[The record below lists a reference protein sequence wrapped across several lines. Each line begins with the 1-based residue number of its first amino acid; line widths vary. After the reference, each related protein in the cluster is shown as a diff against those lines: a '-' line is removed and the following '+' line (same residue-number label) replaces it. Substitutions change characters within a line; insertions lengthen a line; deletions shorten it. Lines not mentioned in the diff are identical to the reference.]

1 MKRIFAIILCLVLVF
16 ALAGCGDGA
25 KRGASRSPGVSDI
38 LAQGSAVQSEGTIK
52 PAAEE
57 SGKEAA
63 SPAPGALTDPGRIDL
78 DLTKLSSTMVYSEV
92 YNMMASPERY
102 IGSTIKMDGEFAL
115 YHDEATDEYY
125 FACVIQDA
133 TACCAQGI
141 EFVLT
146 EDYRYPDDYPK
157 PGDEICVVG
166 VFDTYKEGSYT
177 YCTLRNARLFERNP
191 PPDQTADF
199 LQFPR
204 TILTSAL

>member
-1 MKRIFAIILCLVLVF
+1 MKKSMIFAVL
-16 ALAGCGDGA
+16 LAVLTLSGCAEGETLAPDLPAEGVGLA
-25 KRGASRSPGVSDI
+25 ETEASGGNS
-38 LAQGSAVQSEGTIK
+38 ASAVSEKSAG
-52 PAAEE
+52 E
-57 SGKEAA
+57 
-63 SPAPGALTDPGRIDL
+63 IDV
-78 DLTKLSSTMVYSEV
+78 DLTKMSSTMVYSEV

-166 VFDTYKEGSYT
+166 VFDTYKEGNYT
-177 YCTLRNARLFERNP
+177 Y
-191 PPDQTADF
+191 
-199 LQFPR
+199 
-204 TILTSAL
+204 